1 MPPDHPLPPPE
12 AADATRLWL
21 RVFSAVVAAVAL
33 LLLWTLLTP
42 PFQGD
47 LTRLGRLS
55 ENAFGPTLAQPAVPP
70 ALRVS
75 SALQEA
81 DVLVI
86 GDSFSVPLLW
96 QSVLVERGLRVAT
109 IGWQTLGPLCAD
121 LGEVLRA
128 QGFRGSA
135 VVVESVERGLSA
147 HLDAALACTHTRP
160 GRLSAQQAPRDWA
173 TAGPFGLNTRET
185 LLTGLLTSWHTHRAR
200 TSQAEELLHHTG
212 GADQVRIQRVPDGCL
227 RFSHR
232 LCERGLFFADD
243 RSAEPFGPAAVDRM
257 QQLSRRHADLS
268 ITWLVMPNKTSVY
281 LQAERA
287 ATVGAALETTGLGPD
302 LFADFMHRSRQ
313 QRDLYIPNDTHT
325 STDGYRVVGERVLQW
340 LNTQAATAARCR
352 TAPDSPPLP
361 PAARS
366 ACR

>member
-1 MPPDHPLPPPE
+1 MSTPTTDSALHD
-12 AADATRLWL
+12 AALRLWL
-21 RVFSAVVAAVAL
+21 RVFCSVLAAVLA

-42 PFQGD
+42 PFRGD

-55 ENAFGPTLAQPAVPP
+55 ETAFGPTLAQPVVPP

-86 GDSFSVPLLW
+86 GDSFSAPLRW

-121 LGEVLRA
+121 LGEVLRT

-147 HLDAALACTHTRP
+147 HLDDALACTRTRP
-160 GRLSAQQAPRDWA
+160 GRLLAQQAPRDWDP
-173 TAGPFGLNTRET
+173 TGPFGLNTRET
-185 LLTGLLTSWHTHRAR
+185 LLTGPLTQWHTYRAR
-200 TSQAEELLHHTG
+200 TSPDEELRHTTD
-212 GADQVRIQRVPDGCL
+212 GADRVRIQRVQDGCQ

-243 RSAEPFGPAAVDRM
+243 RTSPPFGPSSVERM
-257 QQLSRRHADLS
+257 QQLSRRHADPG
-268 ITWLVMPNKTSVY
+268 IMWLVVPNKSTVY
-281 LQAERA
+281 LPGVSRVSTRTASA
-287 ATVGAALETTGLGPD
+287 AMEAAGLGPD
-302 LFADFMHRSRQ
+302 LFAEFTHRAQ
-313 QRDLYIPNDTHT
+313 QTRDLYSPNDTHT
-325 STDGYRVVGERVLQW
+325 SPEGDRVIGERVHAW
-340 LNTQAATAARCR
+340 LAAHKR
-352 TAPDSPPLP
+352 TADTT
-361 PAARS
+361 PATR
-366 ACR
+366 